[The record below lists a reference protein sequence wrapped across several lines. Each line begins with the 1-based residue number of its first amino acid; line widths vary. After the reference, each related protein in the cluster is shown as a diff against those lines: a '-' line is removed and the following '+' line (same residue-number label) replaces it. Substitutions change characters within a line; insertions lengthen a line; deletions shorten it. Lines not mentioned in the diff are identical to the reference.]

1 MSDEITAFAT
11 KLNFANHCGIN
22 GVASC
27 DGLVLVI
34 DLKFN
39 MWLLNPITMKIK
51 ELPSSHD
58 VLNYPADPSNSGLFK
73 CVYGFGY
80 DSFSDD
86 YKIVTISFHDIIVS
100 NDYRENEC
108 SERFVNVYSV
118 RNNSWKKA
126 ESSPY
131 YHKLSRASGI
141 YVNGCLHWVACRY
154 SDFSDFSPVI
164 ATFDLKEER
173 FYEMPLPSSIDFK
186 KSSLYVEMLGGC
198 LVIQAFNRFGVN
210 DLWKMEEYGV
220 AKSWS
225 RFSISNPD
233 LQLSRPICFLGDDQ
247 MLLLEHSGVLSE
259 KHIMALWNLEDDTLK
274 EVEVH
279 GFEGRCFSTMTV
291 VDSLVS
297 PYCYDEAI

>member
-1 MSDEITAFAT
+1 
-11 KLNFANHCGIN
+11 
-22 GVASC
+22 
-27 DGLVLVI
+27 
-34 DLKFN
+34 
-39 MWLLNPITMKIK
+39 
-51 ELPSSHD
+51 
-58 VLNYPADPSNSGLFK
+58 
-73 CVYGFGY
+73 
-80 DSFSDD
+80 
-86 YKIVTISFHDIIVS
+86 
-100 NDYRENEC
+100 
-108 SERFVNVYSV
+108 
-118 RNNSWKKA
+118 
-126 ESSPY
+126 
-131 YHKLSRASGI
+131 
-141 YVNGCLHWVACRY
+141 
-154 SDFSDFSPVI
+154 
-164 ATFDLKEER
+164 
-173 FYEMPLPSSIDFK
+173 
-186 KSSLYVEMLGGC
+186 MLGGC

-259 KHIMALWNLEDDTLK
+259 KHILALWNLEDDTLK